1 MGEKG
6 AAGVLMTRPGIR
18 TIRGRIVLAIFLVGC
33 IPLFIG
39 LLLASVSGMRSL
51 RNIIGGNF
59 QAIASEAA
67 DRVTMLM
74 ESHVQALKLLASAPL
89 RVRQPVSVA
98 NASYPSRRSISD
110 VIQERTRAWEQGTNQ
125 STQLLNSELSRFLLE
140 TKVRD
145 GDRLVGL
152 MITDRHGAI
161 VAASS
166 EPDRYFFGDESWWS
180 DMQSERTGHVFISDM
195 IPGQHGSFRTPEET
209 IDIAV
214 PILDDHQRT
223 VIGAIKAS
231 YRFDAFFA
239 MIKEIRIGQTGHA
252 MLFDTAGQPLVCPVL
267 PRPAHRINPQL
278 MAMIVSHE
286 PGWGIAD
293 DDAHGAR
300 ETVVGFAPVRG
311 LGKRDN
317 TWHMF
322 VRQHPSE
329 TYAPIRQQMWDVA
342 LIGLIMVGLLAA
354 IGRYVAARIAKPI
367 QVLRRGVESISQGT
381 YEAPLPIKTGDE
393 FEDLAVA
400 IHRMADNLKTS
411 RSELETLNRD
421 LTRRIDEKTADV
433 TRHMRKLE
441 TAERLAA
448 LGKMASGIAHEIN
461 NPLGIILNRIDC
473 MEAET
478 MHLPLPDELAVDLA
492 AIRAQAERIDR
503 VTHSM
508 LSLSRGAVMTLK
520 PIDVNCVIRSGL
532 AVAGERIA
540 SKGITVECQLS
551 GKLSAVMGDRV
562 KLETVILNL
571 INNAIDAVQPL
582 GKQGRIEVQS
592 HVSHEAEGETV
603 VMTVRDNGHGI
614 PPEAI
619 DHVCEPFFTTKS
631 EGEGNGLG
639 LFLTCGIIAEHRG
652 RIEIYNDEA
661 GAVFTVYLP
670 AIQNA
675 TDIQKESMW
684 ESRGR
689 F

>member
-1 MGEKG
+1 
-6 AAGVLMTRPGIR
+6 
-18 TIRGRIVLAIFLVGC
+18 
-33 IPLFIG
+33 
-39 LLLASVSGMRSL
+39 
-51 RNIIGGNF
+51 
-59 QAIASEAA
+59 
-67 DRVTMLM
+67 
-74 ESHVQALKLLASAPL
+74 
-89 RVRQPVSVA
+89 
-98 NASYPSRRSISD
+98 
-110 VIQERTRAWEQGTNQ
+110 
-125 STQLLNSELSRFLLE
+125 
-140 TKVRD
+140 
-145 GDRLVGL
+145 
-152 MITDRHGAI
+152 
-161 VAASS
+161 
-166 EPDRYFFGDESWWS
+166 
-180 DMQSERTGHVFISDM
+180 
-195 IPGQHGSFRTPEET
+195 
-209 IDIAV
+209 
-214 PILDDHQRT
+214 
-223 VIGAIKAS
+223 
-231 YRFDAFFA
+231 
-239 MIKEIRIGQTGHA
+239 
-252 MLFDTAGQPLVCPVL
+252 
-267 PRPAHRINPQL
+267 
-278 MAMIVSHE
+278 
-286 PGWGIAD
+286 
-293 DDAHGAR
+293 
-300 ETVVGFAPVRG
+300 
-311 LGKRDN
+311 
-317 TWHMF
+317 
-322 VRQHPSE
+322 
-329 TYAPIRQQMWDVA
+329 
-342 LIGLIMVGLLAA
+342 
-354 IGRYVAARIAKPI
+354 
-367 QVLRRGVESISQGT
+367 
-381 YEAPLPIKTGDE
+381 
-393 FEDLAVA
+393 
-400 IHRMADNLKTS
+400 MADNLKTS
-411 RSELETLNRD
+411 RSELEALNRD

-614 PPEAI
+614 PSEAI

>member
-51 RNIIGGNF
+51 RNVIGGNF

-110 VIQERTRAWEQGTNQ
+110 VIQERTRAWEQGTDL

-180 DMQSERTGHVFISDM
+180 DMQSERTGRVFISDM

-311 LGKRDN
+311 LGKHDN

-411 RSELETLNRD
+411 RSELEALNRD

>member
-51 RNIIGGNF
+51 RNVIGGNF

-110 VIQERTRAWEQGTNQ
+110 VIQERTRAWEQGTDL

>member
-614 PPEAI
+614 PSEAI

>member
-1 MGEKG
+1 
-6 AAGVLMTRPGIR
+6 
-18 TIRGRIVLAIFLVGC
+18 
-33 IPLFIG
+33 
-39 LLLASVSGMRSL
+39 
-51 RNIIGGNF
+51 
-59 QAIASEAA
+59 
-67 DRVTMLM
+67 
-74 ESHVQALKLLASAPL
+74 
-89 RVRQPVSVA
+89 
-98 NASYPSRRSISD
+98 
-110 VIQERTRAWEQGTNQ
+110 
-125 STQLLNSELSRFLLE
+125 
-140 TKVRD
+140 
-145 GDRLVGL
+145 
-152 MITDRHGAI
+152 
-161 VAASS
+161 
-166 EPDRYFFGDESWWS
+166 
-180 DMQSERTGHVFISDM
+180 
-195 IPGQHGSFRTPEET
+195 
-209 IDIAV
+209 
-214 PILDDHQRT
+214 
-223 VIGAIKAS
+223 
-231 YRFDAFFA
+231 
-239 MIKEIRIGQTGHA
+239 
-252 MLFDTAGQPLVCPVL
+252 
-267 PRPAHRINPQL
+267 

>member
-1 MGEKG
+1 
-6 AAGVLMTRPGIR
+6 
-18 TIRGRIVLAIFLVGC
+18 
-33 IPLFIG
+33 
-39 LLLASVSGMRSL
+39 
-51 RNIIGGNF
+51 
-59 QAIASEAA
+59 
-67 DRVTMLM
+67 
-74 ESHVQALKLLASAPL
+74 LASAPL

-110 VIQERTRAWEQGTNQ
+110 VIQERTRAWEQGTDL

-180 DMQSERTGHVFISDM
+180 DMQSERTGRVFISDM

-311 LGKRDN
+311 LGKCDN

-614 PPEAI
+614 PSEAI